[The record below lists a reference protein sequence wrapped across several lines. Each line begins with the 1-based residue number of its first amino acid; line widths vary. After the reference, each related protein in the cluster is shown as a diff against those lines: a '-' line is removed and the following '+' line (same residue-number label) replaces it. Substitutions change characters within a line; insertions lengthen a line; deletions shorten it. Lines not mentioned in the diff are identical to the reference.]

1 MFLLHNVVIKGTG
14 VYLPAN
20 KVYNNFF
27 EEHFNKI
34 GMPVTGLMNHLGR
47 RKRYLATENETS
59 LTMAIEAAKNL
70 ISKQKISAVQ
80 PDMVVFV
87 SDIPEYLSPTNAL
100 KIVDALTMENV
111 SMAFDFNSNCTG
123 MLMAMDIVANY
134 MKGVSKI
141 KQALIIGSFNISS
154 VARHNDSVVY
164 PNFADAAAAILLEC
178 SDEED
183 TSGLLDTETFVDATY
198 HNYVTFPKCGISKI
212 AVENV
217 TKEQKK
223 LEWNPFDMK
232 FISDKWAEMIQTV
245 LERNHFS
252 ATDIDYF
259 IFSQLSD
266 HDNMLTLEKLGIE
279 EDNKYFF
286 LGTEYGYTGNTC
298 PILVLNRMW
307 DTIAV
312 KGNLII
318 FCSVGAG
325 YTAIVQLYR
334 F

>member
-1 MFLLHNVVIKGTG
+1 MHNVVIKGTG
-14 VYLPAN
+14 VYLPSN

-34 GMPVTGLMNHLGR
+34 GLPVTGLMNHLGR
-47 RKRYLATENETS
+47 RKRYLASENETS

-70 ISKQKISAVQ
+70 ISKQKISVCQ
-80 PDMVVFV
+80 PDMIVFV
-87 SDIPEYLSPTNAL
+87 SDIPEYLFPTNAL
-100 KIVDALTMENV
+100 KIVNALEAENV
-111 SMAFDFNSNCTG
+111 SVAFDFNSNCTG
-123 MLMAMDIVANY
+123 MLMAMDVVANY
-134 MKGVSKI
+134 MKGVSRI

-154 VARHNDSVVY
+154 IAKHDDSVVY
-164 PNFADAAAAILLEC
+164 PNFADAAAAILLEYV
-178 SDEED
+178 EEEAP
-183 TSGLLDTETFVDATY
+183 SGLLDTETFVDAGY
-198 HNYVTFPKCGISKI
+198 QHYVTFPKWGISKI

-232 FISDKWAEMIQTV
+232 FISDKWVELIQAV
-245 LERNHFS
+245 LERNCLS
-252 ATDIDYF
+252 AADIDYF

-266 HDNMLTLEKLGIE
+266 YDNMLTLEKLGVK

-307 DTIAV
+307 DTVAA

>member
-1 MFLLHNVVIKGTG
+1 MHNVVIKGTG
-14 VYLPAN
+14 VYLPSN

-34 GMPVTGLMNHLGR
+34 GLPVTGLMNHLGR
-47 RKRYLATENETS
+47 RKRYLASENETS

-70 ISKQKISAVQ
+70 ISKQKISVCQ
-80 PDMVVFV
+80 PDMIVFV
-87 SDIPEYLSPTNAL
+87 SDIPEYLFPTNAL
-100 KIVDALTMENV
+100 KIVNALEAENV
-111 SMAFDFNSNCTG
+111 SVAFDFNSNCTG
-123 MLMAMDIVANY
+123 MLMAMDVVANY
-134 MKGVSKI
+134 MKGVSRI

-154 VARHNDSVVY
+154 IAKHDDSVVY
-164 PNFADAAAAILLEC
+164 PNFADAAAAILLEYV
-178 SDEED
+178 EEEAP
-183 TSGLLDTETFVDATY
+183 SGLLDTETFVDAGY
-198 HNYVTFPKCGISKI
+198 QHYVTFPKCGISKI

-232 FISDKWAEMIQTV
+232 FISDKWVELIQAV
-245 LERNHFS
+245 LERNCLS
-252 ATDIDYF
+252 AADIDYF

-266 HDNMLTLEKLGIE
+266 YDNMLTLEKLGVK

-307 DTIAV
+307 DTVAA

>member
-1 MFLLHNVVIKGTG
+1 MHNVVIKGTG
-14 VYLPAN
+14 VYLPSN

-34 GMPVTGLMNHLGR
+34 GLPVTGLMNHLGR
-47 RKRYLATENETS
+47 RKRYLASENETS

-70 ISKQKISAVQ
+70 ISKQKISVCQ
-80 PDMVVFV
+80 PDMIVFV
-87 SDIPEYLSPTNAL
+87 SDIPEYLFPTNAL
-100 KIVDALTMENV
+100 KIVNALEAENV
-111 SMAFDFNSNCTG
+111 SVAFDFNSNCTG
-123 MLMAMDIVANY
+123 MLMAMDVVANY
-134 MKGVSKI
+134 MKGVSRI

-154 VARHNDSVVY
+154 IAKHDDSVVY
-164 PNFADAAAAILLEC
+164 PNFADAAAAILLEYV
-178 SDEED
+178 EEEAP
-183 TSGLLDTETFVDATY
+183 SGLLDTETFVDAGY
-198 HNYVTFPKCGISKI
+198 QHYVTFPKCGIAKI

-232 FISDKWAEMIQTV
+232 FISDKWVELIQAV
-245 LERNHFS
+245 LERNCLS
-252 ATDIDYF
+252 AADIDYF

-266 HDNMLTLEKLGIE
+266 YDNMLTLEKLGVK

-307 DTIAV
+307 DTVAA